1 MEKKL
6 TKAEKFFCADFA
18 LNGSC
23 EAAAKAAGFAEPF
36 RDGVR
41 LLSREDIAS
50 EINRLS
56 GSRSTLFSNLAAAG
70 YHRLA
75 FGDISDAVS
84 LLFTECPDPERLAKM
99 DLFLVSEIRRPKDG
113 AMEIKFFDRLKA
125 LEKLS
130 ECGEA
135 SDGVKS
141 LFDAIGRSAGD
152 DGDD

>member
-6 TKAEKFFCADFA
+6 TRMEKSFCAHFA
-18 LNGSC
+18 VSGSC
-23 EAAAKAAGFAEPF
+23 EEAARAAGFAEPC

-41 LLSREDIAS
+41 LLGREEVISR
-50 EINRLS
+50 INRLAGDS
-56 GSRSTLFSNLAAAG
+56 ARLFANLAAAG